1 MSLRVVFMGTPDF
14 AAASLA
20 ALLDAPDMKVAAVF
34 TQPDKPKG
42 RGMKLAPSPVK
53 ELALERGIA
62 VYQPAG
68 VRGED
73 ALELMRSLAPDVLA
87 VVAYG
92 KLLPD
97 ALLAVPRLGA
107 VNVHGSL
114 LPRYRGAAPIQWA
127 VLNGDRE
134 TGVTTMYLAHDMDA
148 GDVIYQERT
157 PVGEFETAGELFDR
171 LAGMGAQ
178 LLVRTLRDI
187 AAGTAP
193 RTPQEHEKATYVKQL
208 DKSVCPI
215 DWTRTPREIIKHICG
230 LLPWPVATME
240 LRGTALKVY
249 AAEYTDTMTALAPG
263 KVVSAG
269 RAGLEIACGG
279 GRSLL
284 VTELQAP
291 GKRRM
296 SAGDWLLGHP
306 VTPDES

>member
-20 ALLDAPDMKVAAVF
+20 ALLDAPDMEVAAVF

-73 ALELMRSLAPDVLA
+73 ALELMRSLEPDVLA

-215 DWTRTPREIIKHICG
+215 DWTRTPREIVKHICG

>member
-20 ALLDAPDMKVAAVF
+20 ALLDAPDMEVTAVF

-73 ALELMRSLAPDVLA
+73 ALELMRSLEPDVLA

-215 DWTRTPREIIKHICG
+215 DWTRTPREIVKHICG